1 MKYTHILTGAW
12 ILCTAFAVCAAGNI
26 PSLPTG
32 FDSSFVQTRTLPGFS
47 IPLVS
52 RGTLHIDNTHGFRW
66 EITSPYHYVFEMD
79 GEDAQEQLPDGTIRH
94 LNPEQTPWLA
104 AVEHI
109 FVSALAG
116 DRTDLQQY
124 FVVNVTQ
131 LPKGQ
136 RILLTPKPGPMANA
150 INNIQVT
157 ETAPGH
163 PERLVIKENSGG
175 SMDIRFGPESRTA
188 SGS

>member
-1 MKYTHILTGAW
+1 MKYTRILTGAW
-12 ILCTAFAVCAAGNI
+12 LLCAAFAVYAAGNI

-32 FDSSFVQTRTLPGFS
+32 FDSSFVQTRTLPGFNL
-47 IPLVS
+47 PLVS

>member
-1 MKYTHILTGAW
+1 MKYAHILAAAW
-12 ILCTAFAVCAAGNI
+12 ILCTPFAVSAAGNI

-47 IPLVS
+47 TPLVS
-52 RGTLHIDNTHGFRW
+52 RGKLHIDNAHGFRW

-79 GEDAQEQLPDGTIRH
+79 GEDAQEQLPDGTTRH

-104 AVEHI
+104 AVERI
-109 FVSALAG
+109 FVSALTG
-116 DRTDLQQY
+116 DRTDLQHY
-124 FVVNVTQ
+124 FEVHVTQ

-136 RILLTPKPGPMANA
+136 RILLTPKPGPLANT
-150 INNIQVT
+150 INSIQVI
-157 ETAPGH
+157 EAAPGH
-163 PERLVIKENSGG
+163 PQRLVIKENSGG

-188 SGS
+188 SGP

>member
-12 ILCTAFAVCAAGNI
+12 ILCAASAVYAAGNI
-26 PSLPTG
+26 PSSPTG
-32 FDSSFVQTRTLPGFS
+32 FDSSFIQTRTLPGFS
-47 IPLVS
+47 VPLVS

-79 GEDAQEQLPDGTIRH
+79 GKNAQERLPDGTIRH

-104 AVEHI
+104 TVEHI
-109 FVSALAG
+109 LISALAG
-116 DRTDLQQY
+116 DRTDLQRY

-131 LPKGQ
+131 LPMGQ

-150 INNIQVT
+150 INNILVT

-163 PERLVIKENSGG
+163 PQRLVIKDNSGG
-175 SMDIRFGPESRTA
+175 SMDIRFGPESHTA